1 MKKMIALI
9 SAVCFIVGCIPSLH
23 PLYTENDLIFEKSLV
38 GTWVDGNPENSWTF
52 SQSGEKEYK
61 LIYTD
66 DGKPGEFVVH
76 LLKIKDKMF
85 MDLYPAE
92 PEVKTDNGFYKAH
105 LIPAHTFM
113 LIKQIEPTLQM
124 AFLNPDT
131 LKKIIAK
138 EPKVVKHEKLGKDDD
153 MDIFTASPKELQ
165 DFIMKNIDTPDFFG
179 QPSNLKKEQKTDS
192 DKNATATENKN
203 QETK

>member
-1 MKKMIALI
+1 VL
-9 SAVCFIVGCIPSLH
+9 SDLCFIVGCIPSLH
-23 PLYTENDLIFEKSLV
+23 PLYTENDLIFEKSLI

-66 DGKPGEFVVH
+66 GGKPGEFVVH

-85 MDLYPAE
+85 IDLYPAE
-92 PEVKTDNGFYKAH
+92 PELKTDNGFYKAH

-124 AFLNPDT
+124 AFLNPDK
-131 LKKIIAK
+131 LKEIIK
-138 EPKVVKHEKLGKDDD
+138 KDPKAVKHEKLGKDDD
-153 MDIFTASPKELQ
+153 MDIFTASTQELQ
-165 DFIMKNIDTPDFFG
+165 DFIMKNIDSPDFFA
-179 QPSNLKKEQKTDS
+179 QPSNLKRVVKTES
-192 DKNATATENKN
+192 DKNTSEKK
-203 QETK
+203 QMMEK

>member
-1 MKKMIALI
+1 MKRMIAVI

-23 PLYTENDLIFEKSLV
+23 PLYTENDLIFEKSLI

-92 PEVKTDNGFYKAH
+92 PELKTDNGFYKAH

-113 LIKQIEPTLQM
+113 LVKQIEPTLQM
-124 AFLNPDT
+124 AFLNPDK
-131 LKKIIAK
+131 LKEIIK
-138 EPKVVKHEKLGKDDD
+138 KDPKAVKHEKLGKDDD
-153 MDIFTASPKELQ
+153 MDIFTASTQELQ

-179 QPSNLKKEQKTDS
+179 QPSNLKKAQKTDS
-192 DKNATATENKN
+192 DKNATETENKN

>member
-1 MKKMIALI
+1 MKRMIALI

-23 PLYTENDLIFEKSLV
+23 PLYTENDLIFEKSLI

-66 DGKPGEFVVH
+66 GGKPGEFVVH

-85 MDLYPAE
+85 IDLYPAE
-92 PEVKTDNGFYKAH
+92 PELKTDNGFYKAH

-124 AFLNPDT
+124 AFLNPDK
-131 LKKIIAK
+131 LKEIIK
-138 EPKVVKHEKLGKDDD
+138 KDPKAVKHEKLGKDDD
-153 MDIFTASPKELQ
+153 MDIFTASTQELQ
-165 DFIMKNIDTPDFFG
+165 DFIMKNIDTPDFFA
-179 QPSNLKKEQKTDS
+179 QSSNLKKVVKTES
-192 DKNATATENKN
+192 DKNTSEKK
-203 QETK
+203 QMMEK

>member
-1 MKKMIALI
+1 MIALI

-38 GTWVDGNPENSWTF
+38 GTWSDDSPDNTWAF

-85 MDLYPAE
+85 IDLYPVN
-92 PEVKTDNGFYKAH
+92 PELKTDNDFYKSH

-113 LIKQIEPTLQM
+113 LVKQIEPTLQM
-124 AFLNPDT
+124 AFLNPDK
-131 LKKIIAK
+131 LKEIIK
-138 EPKVVKHEKLGKDDD
+138 KDPKAVKHEKLGKDDD
-153 MDIFTASPKELQ
+153 MDIFTASTQELQ

-179 QPSNLKKEQKTDS
+179 QPSILKKAQKTDS
-192 DKNATATENKN
+192 DKNATATENKK

>member
-1 MKKMIALI
+1 MKRMLAVI

>member
-1 MKKMIALI
+1 MKRMLAVI

-92 PEVKTDNGFYKAH
+92 PELKTDNGFYKAH